1 MKISKYNAS
10 GNDFVIFTDSVKEDR
25 SKLAR
30 TEINPE
36 LQAYA

>member
-10 GNDFVIFTDSVKEDR
+10 GNDFVIFTDSVKADR

-30 TEINPE
+30 
-36 LQAYA
+36 